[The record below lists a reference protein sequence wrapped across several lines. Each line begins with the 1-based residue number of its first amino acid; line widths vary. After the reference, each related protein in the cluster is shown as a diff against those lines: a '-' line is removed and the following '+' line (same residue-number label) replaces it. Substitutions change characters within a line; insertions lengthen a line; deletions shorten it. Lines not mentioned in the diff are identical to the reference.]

1 MTSVEVADIDGDG
14 DLDVVSASEFADVIA
29 WHENRCANCTRQLRP
44 PASPGAI
51 VPSSPEP
58 PAVRIGGGHGIAAS
72 LSMTTSA
79 MVIALFALAG
89 LAGLCGTYMCYV
101 KSHRPAIPIEA
112 SIEGARLL
120 GIELERLN
128 DEFAGV
134 AQEAADVAQLTRE
147 EIEAEPGLDWEK
159 YGDS

>member
-1 MTSVEVADIDGDG
+1 M
-14 DLDVVSASEFADVIA
+14 SARSRR
-29 WHENRCANCTRQLRP
+29 RCLP
-44 PASPGAI
+44 
-51 VPSSPEP
+51 
-58 PAVRIGGGHGIAAS
+58 AS

-79 MVIALFALAG
+79 MVIALFA